1 MFEDSLQYILDKYD
15 YPLDEKKIANQ
26 PVFPRDSSKLLILDR
41 QTGKI
46 EDHHFYEL
54 ADFLSDQDVLVLN
67 ETKVFPAR
75 LLGKKQSGGK
85 VELLLIKQIDLDSFE
100 AISKPGLKMGQKLF
114 FPRRSFLE
122 SDGSL
127 CADIDF
133 SDFLQAEV
141 ISRDE
146 NSAKVRVKFNHSNAA
161 LLAEIDLC
169 GFTPLPPYIK
179 PTQSEAEIKEEYQT
193 VYAKE
198 EGSAAAPTAGLHFTE
213 ELLRK
218 LEQKGVK
225 IEKITLHVG
234 LGTFAKLTSEN
245 LVSKTLH
252 SEYYEISK
260 EVADHLNQAKKLGK
274 RIIAVGT
281 TTIRSLESAVLLSA
295 TKNEIQAVAKETNI
309 FIDPPY
315 QFHFVDALIT
325 NFHLPK
331 SSLLMLVSAFCSAPN
346 TKQEFSDFLSSGI
359 GQAYLH
365 ALENDYR
372 FFSFGDAM
380 LIADY
385 KL

>member
-1 MFEDSLQYILDKYD
+1 MFDDHLQDILAKYG

-26 PVFPRDSSKLLILDR
+26 PAFPRDSSKLLILDR
-41 QTGKI
+41 RIGRI

-54 ADFLSDQDVLVLN
+54 VDFLSNQDVLVLN

-85 VELLLIKQIDLDSFE
+85 AELLLIKQIGLDSFE
-100 AISKPGLKMGQKLF
+100 AISKPGLKMGQKMF

-122 SDGSL
+122 NDGSL

-133 SDFLQAEV
+133 TDFLQAEV
-141 ISRDE
+141 ILRDE
-146 NSAKVRVKFNHSNAA
+146 NSAKIQVKFNRRGID
-161 LLAEIDLC
+161 LLEEIDLC

-179 PTQSEAEIKEEYQT
+179 PTQSEDEIKAEYQT

-198 EGSAAAPTAGLHFTE
+198 DGSAAAPTAGLHFTE
-213 ELLRK
+213 DLLTK
-218 LEQKGVK
+218 LKQKGIQ

-245 LVSKTLH
+245 IASKTLH
-252 SEYYEISK
+252 NEYYEISK
-260 EVADHLNQAKKLGK
+260 EVADRLNEAKKIGK

-281 TTIRSLESAVLLSA
+281 TTTRSLESAILLSA
-295 TKNEIQAVAKETNI
+295 SKKEILAVAQETNI

-315 QFHFVDALIT
+315 QFNYIDALIT

-346 TKQEFSDFLSSGI
+346 TRQEFIDFLSSSI

-365 ALENDYR
+365 ALKNDYR

-380 LIADY
+380 LIQ
-385 KL
+385 

>member
-1 MFEDSLQYILDKYD
+1 MFDDNLQDILDKYD

-26 PVFPRDSSKLLILDR
+26 PVFPRDSSKLLVLNR
-41 QTGKI
+41 QTGIIK
-46 EDHHFYEL
+46 DHHFFEL
-54 ADFLSDQDVLVLN
+54 TDFLSNQDVLVLN
-67 ETKVFPAR
+67 ETKVFSAR

-85 VELLLIKQIDLDSFE
+85 AELLLIKQIGLDSFE
-100 AISKPGLKMGQKLF
+100 AISKPGLKMGQRLF

-122 SDGSL
+122 NDGSL
-127 CADIDF
+127 CADVDLT
-133 SDFLQAEV
+133 DFLQAEV

-146 NSAKVRVKFNHSNAA
+146 NSAKVKVKFNQNGIN
-161 LLAEIDLC
+161 LLKEIDLC

-179 PTQSEAEIKEEYQT
+179 ATQSEEKIKEEYQT

-213 ELLRK
+213 ELLDK
-218 LEQKGVK
+218 LKQKGVQ

-245 LVSKTLH
+245 LSSKTLH
-252 SEYYEISK
+252 SEYFEISN
-260 EVADHLNQAKKLGK
+260 EVADRLNLAKKSGK
-274 RIIAVGT
+274 KIISVGT
-281 TTIRSLESAVLLSA
+281 TTTRSLESAVLLSA
-295 TKNEIQAVAKETNI
+295 SKKEILAVAKETNI

-315 QFHFVDALIT
+315 QFNFVDGLIT

-331 SSLLMLVSAFCSAPN
+331 SSLLMLVSAFCSVPN
-346 TKQEFSDFLSSGI
+346 TKQEFTDFLSSSI

-380 LIADY
+380 LIQ
-385 KL
+385 

>member
-1 MFEDSLQYILDKYD
+1 MFEDNLQDVLAKYD

-26 PVFPRDSSKLLILDR
+26 PVFPRDTSKLLVLDR
-41 QTGKI
+41 QTGAL
-46 EDHHFYEL
+46 EDRRFYEL
-54 ADFLSDQDVLVLN
+54 ANFLSDKDVLVLN
-67 ETKVFPAR
+67 ETKVFAAR
-75 LLGKKQSGGK
+75 LPGKKQSGGK
-85 VELLLIKQIDLDSFE
+85 VELLLIKQINLDTFE
-100 AISKPGLKMGQKLF
+100 AISKPGLKMGQRLF

-127 CADIDF
+127 SADLDF

-141 ISRDE
+141 IFRDE
-146 NSAKVRVKFNHSNAA
+146 NSAKVQVRFNQSNAT

-179 PTQSEAEIKEEYQT
+179 PTQNEDEIKAEYQT

-213 ELLRK
+213 ELLAK
-218 LEQKGVK
+218 LKQKGVQ

-245 LVSKTLH
+245 LASKTLH
-252 SEYYEISK
+252 SEYYEITA
-260 EVADHLNQAKKLGK
+260 EVADRLNQAKKAGK

-281 TTIRSLESAVLLSA
+281 TTTRSLESAVLLSA
-295 TKNEIQAVAKETNI
+295 SQRELSAAAQETNI

-315 QFHFVDALIT
+315 QFNFVDALIT

-331 SSLLMLVSAFCSAPN
+331 SSLLMLVSAFCSIPN
-346 TKQEFSDFLSSGI
+346 TRQEFTDFLHSKI

-380 LIADY
+380 LIA
-385 KL
+385 

>member
-1 MFEDSLQYILDKYD
+1 MFDDDLQDVLAKYD

-26 PVFPRDSSKLLILDR
+26 PVFPRDTSKLLVLDR
-41 QTGKI
+41 QTGAL
-46 EDHHFYEL
+46 EDRRFYEL
-54 ADFLSDQDVLVLN
+54 ADFLSDKDVLVLN
-67 ETKVFPAR
+67 ETKVFAAR

-85 VELLLIKQIDLDSFE
+85 VELLLIKQINLDTFE
-100 AISKPGLKMGQKLF
+100 AISKPGLKMGQRLF

-127 CADIDF
+127 SADLDF

-141 ISRDE
+141 IFRDE
-146 NSAKVRVKFNHSNAA
+146 NSAKVQVRFNQSNAT

-179 PTQSEAEIKEEYQT
+179 PTQNEDEIKAEYQT

-213 ELLRK
+213 ELLAK
-218 LEQKGVK
+218 LKQKGVQ

-245 LVSKTLH
+245 LASKTLH
-252 SEYYEISK
+252 SEYYEITA
-260 EVADHLNQAKKLGK
+260 EVADRLNQAKKAGK

-281 TTIRSLESAVLLSA
+281 TTTRSLESAVLLSA
-295 TKNEIQAVAKETNI
+295 SQRELSAAAQESNI

-315 QFHFVDALIT
+315 QFNFVDALIT

-331 SSLLMLVSAFCSAPN
+331 SSLLMLVSAFSSAPN
-346 TKQEFSDFLSSGI
+346 TPEEFTNFLHSKI

-380 LIADY
+380 LIA
-385 KL
+385 

>member
-1 MFEDSLQYILDKYD
+1 MFDDDLRNVLDRYD
-15 YPLDEKKIANQ
+15 YLLDEKKIANQ
-26 PVFPRDSSKLLILDR
+26 PTFPRDASKLLILDR
-41 QTGKI
+41 QNGTI
-46 EDHHFYEL
+46 EDRHFYEL
-54 ADFLSDQDVLVLN
+54 VDFLSDQDVLVLN
-67 ETKVFPAR
+67 ETRVFAAR
-75 LLGKKQSGGK
+75 LLGKKQTGGK
-85 VELLLIKQIDLDSFE
+85 AELLLIKQIGLDSFE

-122 SDGSL
+122 NDGSL

-133 SDFLQAEV
+133 ADFLQAEV
-141 ISRDE
+141 FFRDE
-146 NSAKVRVKFNHSNAA
+146 NSAKVQVKFNQSGIN
-161 LLAEIDLC
+161 LLREIDLC

-179 PTQSEAEIKEEYQT
+179 PTQNEEEIKAEYQT
-193 VYAKE
+193 VYAKQ

-213 ELLRK
+213 ELLVK
-218 LEQKGVK
+218 LKQKGVQ

-245 LVSKTLH
+245 LASKTLH

-260 EVADHLNQAKKLGK
+260 EVADRLNQAKDSGK

-281 TTIRSLESAVLLSA
+281 TTTRSLESAVLLSA
-295 TKNEIQAVAKETNI
+295 SKKEILAVAQETNI

-315 QFHFVDALIT
+315 QFSFIDALIT

-346 TKQEFSDFLSSGI
+346 TRQEFADFLSSSI

-380 LIADY
+380 LITDS

>member
-1 MFEDSLQYILDKYD
+1 MFDDNLRDILDKYD

-26 PVFPRDSSKLLILDR
+26 PAFPRDSSKLLILNR
-41 QTGKI
+41 QTGTI
-46 EDHHFYEL
+46 EDRRFYEL

-67 ETKVFPAR
+67 ETKVFAAR

-85 VELLLIKQIDLDSFE
+85 AELLLIKQIGLDSFE
-100 AISKPGLKMGQKLF
+100 AISKPGLKMGQRLF

-127 CADIDF
+127 SADLDF
-133 SDFLQAEV
+133 TDFLQAEV
-141 ISRDE
+141 IFRDE
-146 NSAKVRVKFNHSNAA
+146 NSAKVQVKFNQNGIN
-161 LLAEIDLC
+161 LLREIDLC
-169 GFTPLPPYIK
+169 GFTPLSPYIK
-179 PTQSEAEIKEEYQT
+179 ATQSEAEIKEEYQT
-193 VYAKE
+193 VYAKQ
-198 EGSAAAPTAGLHFTE
+198 EGSAAAPTAGLHFTQ
-213 ELLRK
+213 ELLDK
-218 LEQKGVK
+218 LKQKGVQ

-245 LVSKTLH
+245 LSSKTLH

-274 RIIAVGT
+274 RIISVGT
-281 TTIRSLESAVLLSA
+281 TTTRSLESAVLLS
-295 TKNEIQAVAKETNI
+295 TSQKEILAVAKETNI

-315 QFHFVDALIT
+315 QFNFVDGLIT

-331 SSLLMLVSAFCSAPN
+331 SSLLMLVSAFCSVPN
-346 TKQEFSDFLSSGI
+346 TKQEFTDFLSSSI

-380 LIADY
+380 LIQ
-385 KL
+385 

>member
-1 MFEDSLQYILDKYD
+1 MFDDNLQDILDKYD

-26 PVFPRDSSKLLILDR
+26 PAFPRDSSKLLILNR
-41 QTGKI
+41 QTGAIK
-46 EDHHFYEL
+46 DHHFYEL

-67 ETKVFPAR
+67 ETKVFAAR

-85 VELLLIKQIDLDSFE
+85 AELLLIKQIGLDSFE

-122 SDGSL
+122 NDGSL
-127 CADIDF
+127 SADLDF
-133 SDFLQAEV
+133 TDFLQAEV
-141 ISRDE
+141 IFRDE
-146 NSAKVRVKFNHSNAA
+146 NSAKVQVKFNQNGIN
-161 LLAEIDLC
+161 LLREIDLC

-179 PTQSEAEIKEEYQT
+179 ATQSEEEIKEEYQT

-213 ELLRK
+213 ELLDK
-218 LEQKGVK
+218 LKQKGVQ

-245 LVSKTLH
+245 LSSKTLH
-252 SEYYEISK
+252 SEYFEISK
-260 EVADHLNQAKKLGK
+260 EVADRLNQAKKLGK
-274 RIIAVGT
+274 RIISVGT

-295 TKNEIQAVAKETNI
+295 SKKEILAIAKETNI

-315 QFHFVDALIT
+315 QFNFVYGLIT

-346 TKQEFSDFLSSGI
+346 TKQEFTDFLSSSI

-380 LIADY
+380 LIQ
-385 KL
+385 

>member
-1 MFEDSLQYILDKYD
+1 MFDDHLQDILAKYD
-15 YPLDEKKIANQ
+15 YPLNEKKIANQ
-26 PVFPRDSSKLLILDR
+26 PVFPRDSSKLLVLNR
-41 QTGKI
+41 QTGMI
-46 EDHHFYEL
+46 EDYHFCEL
-54 ADFLSDQDVLVLN
+54 VDFLSDQDVLVLN
-67 ETKVFPAR
+67 ETKVFAAR
-75 LLGKKQSGGK
+75 LFGKKQSGGK
-85 VELLLIKQIDLDSFE
+85 VELLLIKQINLDTFE
-100 AISKPGLKMGQKLF
+100 AISKPGLKMGQRLF
-114 FPRRSFLE
+114 FQRRSFLE
-122 SDGSL
+122 SDDSL
-127 CADIDF
+127 LADLDS

-141 ISRDE
+141 IFRDE
-146 NSAKVRVKFNHSNAA
+146 NSAKVQVKFNQSNAT

-179 PTQSEAEIKEEYQT
+179 ATQSEEEIKEEYQT
-193 VYAKE
+193 VYARE
-198 EGSAAAPTAGLHFTE
+198 EGSAAAPTAGLHFTK
-213 ELLRK
+213 ELLAK
-218 LEQKGVK
+218 LKQKGVQ

-245 LVSKTLH
+245 LISKTLH

-260 EVADHLNQAKKLGK
+260 EVADRLNQAKKSGK

-281 TTIRSLESAVLLSA
+281 TTTRSLESAVLLSA
-295 TKNEIQAVAKETNI
+295 SKKELVPVAQETNI

-315 QFHFVDALIT
+315 QFNFVDALIT

-346 TKQEFSDFLSSGI
+346 TKQEFSNFLNSSI

-380 LIADY
+380 LIADF

>member
-1 MFEDSLQYILDKYD
+1 MFEDNLREILDKYD
-15 YPLDEKKIANQ
+15 YSLDEKKIANQ

-46 EDHHFYEL
+46 DDHHFYEL
-54 ADFLSDQDVLVLN
+54 ANFLSDQDVLVLN
-67 ETKVFPAR
+67 ETKVFSAR

-85 VELLLIKQIDLDSFE
+85 VELLLIKQVDLNSFE
-100 AISKPGLKMGQKLF
+100 AISKPGLKIGQKLF

-146 NSAKVRVKFNHSNAA
+146 NSAKVQVKFNQSNAA

-213 ELLRK
+213 ELLDK
-218 LEQKGVK
+218 LKQKGVQ

-245 LVSKTLH
+245 LTSKTLH

-260 EVADHLNQAKKLGK
+260 EVADRLNQAKKLGK
-274 RIIAVGT
+274 RIISVGT
-281 TTIRSLESAVLLSA
+281 TTTRSLESAVLLSA
-295 TKNEIQAVAKETNI
+295 SQKEIQAVAQETNI

-315 QFHFVDALIT
+315 QFNFVDSLIT

-331 SSLLMLVSAFCSAPN
+331 SSLLMLVSAFCATPN
-346 TKQEFSDFLSSGI
+346 TKQEFSDFLSSNI

-365 ALENDYR
+365 ALEDDYR

-380 LIADY
+380 FIQ
-385 KL
+385 

>member
-1 MFEDSLQYILDKYD
+1 MFDDHLQDILAKYD
-15 YPLDEKKIANQ
+15 YPLDEKKITNQ
-26 PVFPRDSSKLLILDR
+26 PAFPRDSSKLLILDR
-41 QTGKI
+41 RTGRI
-46 EDHHFYEL
+46 EDHYFYEL
-54 ADFLSDQDVLVLN
+54 VDFLSNQDVLVLN
-67 ETKVFPAR
+67 ETKVFSAR

-85 VELLLIKQIDLDSFE
+85 TELLLIKQIGLDSFE
-100 AISKPGLKMGQKLF
+100 AISKPGLKMGQKMF

-122 SDGSL
+122 NDGSL

-133 SDFLQAEV
+133 TDFLQAEV
-141 ISRDE
+141 IFKDE
-146 NSAKVRVKFNHSNAA
+146 NSAKIQVKFNRRGID
-161 LLAEIDLC
+161 LLEEIDLC

-179 PTQSEAEIKEEYQT
+179 PTQSEDEIKAEYQT

-198 EGSAAAPTAGLHFTE
+198 DGSAAAPTAGLHFTE
-213 ELLRK
+213 DLLTK
-218 LEQKGVK
+218 LKQKGIQ

-245 LVSKTLH
+245 IASKTLH

-260 EVADHLNQAKKLGK
+260 EVADRLNEAKKIGK

-281 TTIRSLESAVLLSA
+281 TTTRSLESAVLLSA
-295 TKNEIQAVAKETNI
+295 SKKEILAVAQETNI

-315 QFHFVDALIT
+315 QFNYIDALIT

-346 TKQEFSDFLSSGI
+346 TRQEFIDFLSSSI

-365 ALENDYR
+365 ALKNDYR

-380 LIADY
+380 LIQ
-385 KL
+385 

>member
-1 MFEDSLQYILDKYD
+1 MFDDHLQDILAKYD

-26 PVFPRDSSKLLILDR
+26 PAFPRDSSKLLILDR
-41 QTGKI
+41 RTGRI
-46 EDHHFYEL
+46 EDHYFYEL
-54 ADFLSDQDVLVLN
+54 VDFLSNQDVLVLN
-67 ETKVFPAR
+67 ETKVFSAR

-85 VELLLIKQIDLDSFE
+85 TELLLIKQIGLDSFE
-100 AISKPGLKMGQKLF
+100 AISKPGLKMGQKMF

-122 SDGSL
+122 NDGSL

-133 SDFLQAEV
+133 TDFLQAEV
-141 ISRDE
+141 IFKDE
-146 NSAKVRVKFNHSNAA
+146 NSAKIQVKFNRRGID
-161 LLAEIDLC
+161 LLEEIDLC

-179 PTQSEAEIKEEYQT
+179 PTQSEDEIKAEYQT

-198 EGSAAAPTAGLHFTE
+198 DGSAAAPTAGLHFTE
-213 ELLRK
+213 DLLTK
-218 LEQKGVK
+218 LKQKGIQ

-245 LVSKTLH
+245 IASKTLH

-260 EVADHLNQAKKLGK
+260 EVADRLNEAKKIGK

-281 TTIRSLESAVLLSA
+281 TTTRSLESAVLLSA
-295 TKNEIQAVAKETNI
+295 SKKEILAVAQETNI

-315 QFHFVDALIT
+315 QFNYIDALIT

-346 TKQEFSDFLSSGI
+346 TRQEFIDFLSSSI

-365 ALENDYR
+365 ALKNDYR

-380 LIADY
+380 LIQ
-385 KL
+385 

>member
-1 MFEDSLQYILDKYD
+1 MFDENINDILDKYD
-15 YPLDEKKIANQ
+15 YPLSEDKIANQ
-26 PVFPRDSSKLLILDR
+26 PAFPRDHSKLLTVNRLSGEI
-41 QTGKI
+41 K
-46 EDHHFYEL
+46 DHFFYEL
-54 ADFLSDQDVLVLN
+54 ADLLTSNDVLVLN
-67 ETKVFPAR
+67 ETKVFSAR

-85 VELLLIKQIDLDSFE
+85 VELLLIKQIDLDTFS
-100 AISKPGLKMGQKLF
+100 AISKPGLKLGQKLF

-127 CADIDF
+127 SADLDF

-141 ISRDE
+141 IFRDE
-146 NSAKVRVKFNHSNAA
+146 DSAKVQVKFNQSNAA

-169 GFTPLPPYIK
+169 GFTPLPPYIH
-179 PTQSEAEIKEEYQT
+179 PTQSEEKIKEEYQT

-198 EGSAAAPTAGLHFTE
+198 EGSAAAPTAGLHFTD

-218 LEQKGVK
+218 LDQKGVQ
-225 IEKITLHVG
+225 IEKVTLHVG

-245 LVSKTLH
+245 LKNKTLH
-252 SEYYEISK
+252 SEYYEVDA
-260 EVADHLNQAKKLGK
+260 EVAARLNQAKKAGK

-281 TTIRSLESAVLLSA
+281 TSTRTLESAVLLSSSKKELISTA
-295 TKNEIQAVAKETNI
+295 RETNI

-315 QFHFVDALIT
+315 QFNFIDALIT

-346 TKQEFSDFLSSGI
+346 TSQEFTTFLETSV
-359 GQAYLH
+359 GQAYSH

-380 LIADY
+380 FIE
-385 KL
+385 

>member
-1 MFEDSLQYILDKYD
+1 MFDEDIQDILNRYD

-41 QTGKI
+41 WTGRI

-54 ADFLSDQDVLVLN
+54 VDFLSNQDVLVLN

-85 VELLLIKQIDLDSFE
+85 AELLLIKQVGLDSFE
-100 AISKPGLKMGQKLF
+100 AISKPGLKIGQKLF

-122 SDGSL
+122 NDGSL
-127 CADIDF
+127 CADID
-133 SDFLQAEV
+133 SADFLQAEV
-141 ISRDE
+141 FFRDE
-146 NSAKVRVKFNHSNAA
+146 NSAKIQVKFNRRGID
-161 LLAEIDLC
+161 LLEEIDLC

-179 PTQSEAEIKEEYQT
+179 PTQNEDEIKEEYQT
-193 VYAKE
+193 VYAKQ
-198 EGSAAAPTAGLHFTE
+198 EGSAAAPTAGLHFTDD
-213 ELLRK
+213 LLAK
-218 LEQKGVK
+218 LKQKGVQ

-234 LGTFAKLTSEN
+234 LGTFAKLTHEN
-245 LVSKTLH
+245 LASKTLH
-252 SEYYEISK
+252 SEYYKISK
-260 EVADHLNQAKKLGK
+260 EVADRLNEAKKIGK

-281 TTIRSLESAVLLSA
+281 TTTRSLESAVLLSA
-295 TKNEIQAVAKETNI
+295 SKKEILAVAQETNI

-315 QFHFVDALIT
+315 QFNYIDALIT

-346 TKQEFSDFLSSGI
+346 TRQEFIDFLSSSI

-365 ALENDYR
+365 ALKNDYR

-380 LIADY
+380 LIQ
-385 KL
+385 

>member
-1 MFEDSLQYILDKYD
+1 MFDEDLRDILAKYD

-26 PVFPRDSSKLLILDR
+26 PVFPRDSSQLLILNK
-41 QTGKI
+41 QTGAI
-46 EDHHFYEL
+46 ADHRFNEL
-54 ADFLSDQDVLVLN
+54 VDLLSDKDVLVLN

-85 VELLLIKQIDLDSFE
+85 VELLLIKQIGLDSFE

-122 SDGSL
+122 DDGGLS
-127 CADIDF
+127 ADLDF
-133 SDFLQAEV
+133 ADLLQAEV

-146 NSAKVRVKFNHSNAA
+146 NSSKVQVKFNQNGIS
-161 LLAEIDLC
+161 LLREIDLC

-198 EGSAAAPTAGLHFTE
+198 AGSAAAPTAGLHFTE
-213 ELLRK
+213 ELLNK
-218 LEQKGVK
+218 LKQKGVQ

-234 LGTFAKLTSEN
+234 LGTFAKLTNEN
-245 LVSKTLH
+245 LKNKTLH

-260 EVADHLNQAKKLGK
+260 EVAHRLNQAKKLGK

-281 TTIRSLESAVLLSA
+281 TTTRSLESAVLLSNSQ
-295 TKNEIQAVAKETNI
+295 KELQAVAKETNI
-309 FIDPPY
+309 FIAQPY
-315 QFHFVDALIT
+315 QFNFVDSLIT

-346 TKQEFSDFLSSGI
+346 TKQEFKDFLNSSI

-372 FFSFGDAM
+372 LFSFGDAM
-380 LIADY
+380 LIA
-385 KL
+385 

>member
-1 MFEDSLQYILDKYD
+1 MFDEDIRDILDKYD
-15 YPLDEKKIANQ
+15 YPLTEDKIANE
-26 PVFPRDSSKLLILDR
+26 PVFPRDHSKLLILNR
-41 QTGKI
+41 QNGEI
-46 EDHHFYEL
+46 SDHHFFEL
-54 ADFLSDQDVLVLN
+54 ADLLNSNDVLVLN
-67 ETKVFPAR
+67 ETKVFAAR

-85 VELLLIKQIDLDSFE
+85 VELLLIKHTNLDIFE
-100 AISKPGLKMGQKLF
+100 AISKPGLKMGQRLF

-127 CADIDF
+127 SADLDF

-141 ISRDE
+141 IFRDE
-146 NSAKVRVKFNHSNAA
+146 NSAKVQVKFNQSGAN
-161 LLAEIDLC
+161 LLSEIDLC

-179 PTQSEAEIKEEYQT
+179 ATQSEEKIKEEYQT
-193 VYAKE
+193 VYARE
-198 EGSAAAPTAGLHFTE
+198 EGSAAAPTAGLHFTD

-218 LEQKGVK
+218 LEQKGIQ
-225 IEKITLHVG
+225 IEKVTLHVG

-245 LVSKTLH
+245 LKNKTLH
-252 SEYYEISK
+252 SEYYEIGA
-260 EVADHLNQAKKLGK
+260 ETAARLNQAKKAGK

-281 TTIRSLESAVLLSA
+281 TSTRTLESAVLDQLPKKELTA
-295 TKNEIQAVAKETNI
+295 AAKETNI

-315 QFHFVDALIT
+315 QLNFVDALIT

-346 TKQEFSDFLSSGI
+346 TDKEFEDFLSSSV
-359 GQAYLH
+359 GQAYQH
-365 ALENDYR
+365 ALANDYR

-380 LIADY
+380 LITDS

>member
-1 MFEDSLQYILDKYD
+1 MFDEDLRNVLNKYD
-15 YPLDEKKIANQ
+15 YPLDEEKIANQ
-26 PVFPRDSSKLLILDR
+26 PVFPRDSSKLLILNR
-41 QTGKI
+41 STGAI
-46 EDHHFYEL
+46 EDHCFYEL
-54 ADFLSDQDVLVLN
+54 ADLLSDKDVLVLN

-75 LLGKKQSGGK
+75 LFGKKQSGGK
-85 VELLLIKQIDLDSFE
+85 IELLLIKQIGLDSFE
-100 AISKPGLKMGQKLF
+100 AISKPGLKMGQRLF

-127 CADIDF
+127 SADLDF

-141 ISRDE
+141 IFRDE
-146 NSAKVRVKFNHSNAA
+146 NSAKVQVKFNQSNAS

-179 PTQSEAEIKEEYQT
+179 ATQSEEEIKEEYQT

-213 ELLRK
+213 ELLDK
-218 LEQKGVK
+218 LTQKGVQV
-225 IEKITLHVG
+225 EKITLHVG

-245 LVSKTLH
+245 LNSKTLH

-260 EVADHLNQAKKLGK
+260 EVAARLNQAKKLGK
-274 RIIAVGT
+274 RIISVGT
-281 TTIRSLESAVLLSA
+281 TTTRSLESAVLLSA

-315 QFHFVDALIT
+315 QFNFVDGLIT

-346 TKQEFSDFLSSGI
+346 TKQEFINFLSSSI

-380 LIADY
+380 LIQ
-385 KL
+385 

>member
-1 MFEDSLQYILDKYD
+1 MFDDHLQDILAKYD
-15 YPLDEKKIANQ
+15 YPLNEKKIANQ
-26 PVFPRDSSKLLILDR
+26 PVFPRDSSKLLVLDR
-41 QTGKI
+41 QTGMI
-46 EDHHFYEL
+46 EDYHFCEL
-54 ADFLSDQDVLVLN
+54 VDFLSDQDVLVLN
-67 ETKVFPAR
+67 ETKVFAAR
-75 LLGKKQSGGK
+75 LFGKKQSGGK
-85 VELLLIKQIDLDSFE
+85 VELLLIKQINLDTFE
-100 AISKPGLKMGQKLF
+100 AISKPGLKMGQRLF
-114 FPRRSFLE
+114 FQRRSFLE
-122 SDGSL
+122 SDDSL
-127 CADIDF
+127 LADLDS

-141 ISRDE
+141 IFRDE
-146 NSAKVRVKFNHSNAA
+146 NSAKVQVKFNQSNAT

-179 PTQSEAEIKEEYQT
+179 ATQSEEEIKEEYQT
-193 VYAKE
+193 VYARE
-198 EGSAAAPTAGLHFTE
+198 EGSAAAPTAGLHFTK
-213 ELLRK
+213 ELLAK
-218 LEQKGVK
+218 LKQKGVQ

-245 LVSKTLH
+245 LISKTLH

-260 EVADHLNQAKKLGK
+260 EVADRLNQAKKSGK

-281 TTIRSLESAVLLSA
+281 TTTRSLESAVLLSA
-295 TKNEIQAVAKETNI
+295 SKKELVPVAQETNI

-315 QFHFVDALIT
+315 QFNFVDALIT

-346 TKQEFSDFLSSGI
+346 TKQEFSNFLNSSI

-380 LIADY
+380 LIADF